1 MLRTPLF
8 FPPNRGKN
16 HIWQYFPE
24 AACGAIFWII
34 IYKQQFLQSDWVKN
48 ISINPKSVEYYQCH
62 AKPHSICFF
71 TTISKIT
78 KEFFAK
84 TCWQLNHRVGPW
96 INVIHARTWKC
107 TRCIM
112 QMSCLYA
119 LSSGYTVQHCAQWPN
134 NASCIHPKISC
145 TQYCARY
152 CSSRISSYF
161 CSIGRNKFLRV
172 STMCSIS
179 CNSVTQISVN
189 QISHSNLTAD
199 LIFARGPFHVK
210 RWFGLQKSKVL

>member
-1 MLRTPLF
+1 MTQWDFQNKGKSGWTGKSSFALDVPLRYLSPSVIYSVPCDWILQRAYSPFFPPPGAEPGRAKRESRITCMPMLRTPLF

-78 KEFFAK
+78 KEIFVR
-84 TCWQLNHRVGPW
+84 TLLLDGS
-96 INVIHARTWKC
+96 AR
-107 TRCIM
+107 
-112 QMSCLYA
+112 S
-119 LSSGYTVQHCAQWPN
+119 
-134 NASCIHPKISC
+134 
-145 TQYCARY
+145 
-152 CSSRISSYF
+152 
-161 CSIGRNKFLRV
+161 
-172 STMCSIS
+172 
-179 CNSVTQISVN
+179 
-189 QISHSNLTAD
+189 
-199 LIFARGPFHVK
+199 
-210 RWFGLQKSKVL
+210 